1 MPGKGSSGG
10 GYTPRP
16 KKKPTKNKVSNNGQA
31 LKAALYA
38 SASKGSSPSAG
49 TRSAASDKN
58 KKLGYK
64 GQKAVLD
71 RFASEQNTMK
81 VLKSGKNKNT
91 NKKYK

>member
-1 MPGKGSSGG
+1 MKAKDNS
-10 GYTPRP
+10 
-16 KKKPTKNKVSNNGQA
+16 KKAQA

-71 RFASEQNTMK
+71 RFKSDQNTMK
-81 VLKSGKNKNT
+81 IMQSGKNKNA
-91 NKKYK
+91 KKRTY